1 MLLKSVK
8 TLVFL
13 IATQSLFAQGEF
25 KTLQPLEYVLISDI
39 STDSQTILK
48 NIKKSMNISLI
59 SEYFVQL
66 DSNEWGYRLGPFKLD
81 IEGAGYQSRGL
92 PLMYKDD
99 HYITGTIEF
108 KSDKFR
114 VKISNFENSGALGIY
129 DPSTFLK
136 EPKRR
141 ENPNRTKYPEIL
153 DYTLTTLFQQLDSS
167 EDDW

>member
-1 MLLKSVK
+1 MKIRVLSV
-8 TLVFL
+8 LFFL
-13 IATQSLFAQGEF
+13 FGGTVLAQGEF
-25 KTLQPLEYVLISDI
+25 KQLQPLEYVLISDI
-39 STDSQTILK
+39 KTDSKTIIK

-59 SEYFVQL
+59 SEYFVEL

-81 IEGAGYQSRGL
+81 IDGAGYDSRGL

-99 HYITGTIEF
+99 HYITGTIAF
-108 KSDKFR
+108 KSDKYR
-114 VKISNFENSGALGIY
+114 VEISSFQNSGALRVY

-153 DYTLTTLFQQLDSS
+153 NYTLINIFQQLDSS
-167 EDDW
+167 EEDW